1 MGSCGPSSLPK
12 VGLTPPHPPHPPQWR
27 LEHVEPIV
35 DVRLRTLAE
44 HCRHRGA
51 GAHR

>member
-12 VGLTPPHPPHPPQWR
+12 VGLTPFFPTPQWR

-44 HCRHRGA
+44 HCGHRGA

>member
-12 VGLTPPHPPHPPQWR
+12 VGLTPLSPPQWR

-35 DVRLRTLAE
+35 DVRLRTLTE
-44 HCRHRGA
+44 HCRHLGA
-51 GAHR
+51 GAYR